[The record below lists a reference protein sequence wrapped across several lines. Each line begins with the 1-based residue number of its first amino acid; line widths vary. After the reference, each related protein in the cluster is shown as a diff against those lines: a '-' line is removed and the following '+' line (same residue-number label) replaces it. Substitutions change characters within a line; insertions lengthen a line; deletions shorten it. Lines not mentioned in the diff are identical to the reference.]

1 MEFEEQPMSEHS
13 ELAEKRASIYW
24 WFSTLLIGELN
35 EEQTAMLTGESGMQ
49 FLDALSMEGM
59 AAEVDA
65 VKSTLKQLDSNGEMR
80 LELAADFAQTFLRD
94 NKHSALPYASVYL
107 SHDGLLYQ
115 TAQKEMVGMLQK
127 EGLAVDKDMG
137 EPADHIAVQ
146 LDYLGNLAL
155 RGIKASDETDYRE
168 GLRKQLAFIN
178 SQVMNWLPRFVKKS
192 LSVGDAYFYPAI
204 CSLLLSYVQQECTF
218 LSAGVE

>member
-1 MEFEEQPMSEHS
+1 MSEHS

-24 WFSTLLIGELN
+24 WFSTMLIRELN
-35 EEQTAMLTGESGMQ
+35 DEQTATLTSESGMQ

-65 VKSTLKQLDSNGEMR
+65 VNSGLRQLNLNGDIR

-94 NKHSALPYASVYL
+94 NKHSALPYASIYL
-107 SHDGLLYQ
+107 SQDGLLYQ
-115 TAQKEMVGMLQK
+115 TAQKRMADILQK
-127 EGLAVDKDMG
+127 EGLAVDKGMG

-146 LDYLGNLAL
+146 LDYLGNLVL

-168 GLRKQLAFIN
+168 GLEKQLAFIN
-178 SQVMNWLPRFVKKS
+178 SQVMNWLPGFVKKS

>member
-1 MEFEEQPMSEHS
+1 MSEYS
-13 ELAEKRASIYW
+13 GLAEKRASIYW
-24 WFSTLLIGELN
+24 WFSTLLIQELN
-35 EEQTAMLTGESGMQ
+35 DEQTVTLTGESGME

-59 AAEVDA
+59 VAEVDA
-65 VKSTLKQLDSNGEMR
+65 VKSALKQLNSNGEMR

-115 TAQKEMVGMLQK
+115 TAQKEMADMLQK
-127 EGLAVDKDMG
+127 EGLAVDKGMG

-146 LDYLGNLAL
+146 LDYLGNLVL

-168 GLRKQLAFIN
+168 GLEKQLAFIDA
-178 SQVMNWLPRFVKKS
+178 QLMNWLPRFVKKS
-192 LSVGDAYFYPAI
+192 LGVGDACFYPAI
-204 CSLLLSYVQQECTF
+204 CSLLLSYLQQECAF
-218 LSAGVE
+218 LSVGVE

>member
-1 MEFEEQPMSEHS
+1 MSEYS

-24 WFSTLLIGELN
+24 WFSTLLIQELN
-35 EEQTAMLTGESGMQ
+35 DEQTVTLTGESGMG

-59 AAEVDA
+59 VAEVDA
-65 VKSTLKQLDSNGEMR
+65 VKSALKQLNSNGEMR

-115 TAQKEMVGMLQK
+115 TAQKEMADMLQK

-137 EPADHIAVQ
+137 EPADHIAVR
-146 LDYLGNLAL
+146 LDYLGNLVL
-155 RGIKASDETDYRE
+155 RGIKASYETDYRE
-168 GLRKQLAFIN
+168 GLKKQLAFIDA
-178 SQVMNWLPRFVKKS
+178 QVMNWLPRFVKKS
-192 LSVGDAYFYPAI
+192 LGVGDACFYPAI
-204 CSLLLSYVQQECTF
+204 CSLLLSYLQQECAF
-218 LSAGVE
+218 LSTGVE

>member
-1 MEFEEQPMSEHS
+1 MKIEEQPMSEYS
-13 ELAEKRASIYW
+13 GLAEKRASIYW
-24 WFSTLLIGELN
+24 WFSTLLIQELN
-35 EEQTAMLTGESGMQ
+35 DEQTVTLTGESGME

-59 AAEVDA
+59 VAEVDA
-65 VKSTLKQLDSNGEMR
+65 VKSALKQLNSNGEMR

-115 TAQKEMVGMLQK
+115 TAQKEMADMLQK
-127 EGLAVDKDMG
+127 EGLAVDKGMG

-146 LDYLGNLAL
+146 LDYLGNLVL

-168 GLRKQLAFIN
+168 GLEKQLAFIDA
-178 SQVMNWLPRFVKKS
+178 QLMNWLPRFVKKS
-192 LSVGDAYFYPAI
+192 LGVGDACFYPAI
-204 CSLLLSYVQQECTF
+204 CSLLLSYLQQECAF
-218 LSAGVE
+218 LSVGVE